1 MSKIVLL
8 KKFIIQDYRG
18 LSDQKR
24 CFSYIFGLY
33 SKTALIIFPILC
45 MSVEDNRANCVSK
58 IVLLKKFIIKDYRG
72 LGVQK
77 RCFSYFFGLYSKR
90 APMIFPILCMSV
102 EDNRGHCVGK
112 IVFLKKIIIPEYRW
126 LSVQKGVFFFTS
138 LDFTP
143 KRL

>member
-1 MSKIVLL
+1 MSK
-8 KKFIIQDYRG
+8 KGGFFY
-18 LSDQKR
+18 
-24 CFSYIFGLY
+24 FFALY
-33 SKTALIIFPILC
+33 SKTALMIFPILC
-45 MSVEDNRANCVSK
+45 MSVEDNRAHCVSK

-112 IVFLKKIIIPEYRW
+112 IVFLKKIIIPEYR
-126 LSVQKGVFFFTS
+126 
-138 LDFTP
+138 
-143 KRL
+143 